1 MLVGLSFG
9 PPAMWQ
15 LFAIVFIG
23 YINPHYCKKEANY
36 TQDQWSPKLTDDFG
50 NEIYSPCTKYR
61 VPGDTTSGE
70 AYCSKWT
77 YVDDGF
83 DSNKGT
89 IASSVRQIQIR
100 KSNLTIK

>member
-23 YINPHYCKKEANY
+23 YINPHYCKKKGNF
-36 TQDQWSPKLTDDFG
+36 TQFQWSPKLLDDFG
-50 NEIYSPCTKYR
+50 TEIYSPCTKYV
-61 VPGDTTSGE
+61 VPGNTQSGVE
-70 AYCSKWT
+70 ECSEWEF
-77 YVDDGF
+77 VADGF

-89 IASSVRQIQIR
+89 IASAV
-100 KSNLTIK
+100 K